1 MQAGCQ
7 GAFSGQGD
15 DKEVDRTIAGESGA
29 EHAGRMSPSRT
40 GGVDR
45 PRGGCRDLFAPP
57 QGSLPSPDGSSPCE
71 GGLVCAGHCRLPVS
85 GHISPSPPG
94 VCRSCC
100 RLCWRLGLA
109 LLTQSPAKGPEC
121 PAQIGTVGIT
131 SLETLGTQSCCPG
144 RWGGHAH
151 LTITCACAPHLLA
164 LVSRIPTAK
173 GTQRMVHTSKSELRG
188 EHSFVL
194 KTVSAPPSPFLW

>member
-57 QGSLPSPDGSSPCE
+57 RGSLPSPDGSSPCE
-71 GGLVCAGHCRLPVS
+71 GGSVCAGHRRLPVS

-94 VCRSCC
+94 VRRSCC

-109 LLTQSPAKGPEC
+109 LLTQSPAKGPEVPSSDRHRGHHVAGDIGDPVLPPWEMGWPC
-121 PAQIGTVGIT
+121 PPYHHLCLCPT
-131 SLETLGTQSCCPG
+131 SSGSGEQDSQSKRDTEDG
-144 RWGGHAH
+144 
-151 LTITCACAPHLLA
+151 PHQQ
-164 LVSRIPTAK
+164 V
-173 GTQRMVHTSKSELRG
+173 
-188 EHSFVL
+188 
-194 KTVSAPPSPFLW
+194 